1 MSDIG
6 EDYRNKIAKLYY
18 EEGTSP
24 IDDYEWDLLDDNQTV
39 GYTPKESTRHLYQL
53 FSLQKSFSEQEVWDW
68 TEDKEVVETPKLDGA
83 AISLV
88 YNNGV
93 LVRATSRGDGVR
105 GVDITANVCHLVP
118 NRIGYQS
125 LCQIDGEVVAPSSIP
140 NARNF
145 AAGALNLKSVEE
157 FKQRVP
163 NLFFVVHDMRPN
175 NDFEYWSDKLDFCYT
190 LGFHTDTT
198 FLDNIYFID
207 NIDDEF
213 PTDGLVYR
221 IDNLKEWEA
230 AGFTAHHPRGSIA
243 FKEQKAG
250 VVTTLLDVV
259 WQTGK
264 SGVVT
269 PVAHL
274 EPVMIGEAKVSRA
287 TLHNMEYINELG
299 LELGCQVEVIRSGEI
314 IPRILRRLD

>member
-24 IDDYEWDLLDDNQTV
+24 LDDYEWDLLDDNQTV
-39 GYTPKESTRHLYQL
+39 GYTPKESTKHLYPL

-68 TEDKEVVETPKLDGA
+68 TEDKEVVESAKLDGA
-83 AISLV
+83 AVSLL

-93 LVRATSRGDGVR
+93 LVRATSRGDGVK
-105 GVDITANVCHLVP
+105 GVDITSNIKHLVEYP
-118 NRIGYQS
+118 KISRQT
-125 LCQIDGEVVAPSSIP
+125 LMQIDGEVIAPSSIP
-140 NARNF
+140 NARNY
-145 AAGALNLKSVEE
+145 AAGALNLKSEEE
-157 FKQRVP
+157 FKTRVP
-163 NLFFVVHDMRPN
+163 NLSFVAHDMRPYTG
-175 NDFEYWSDKLDFCYT
+175 FRYWSEIMQHCSEV
-190 LGFHTDTT
+190 LGFHTDLSFDSTG
-198 FLDNIYFID
+198 
-207 NIDDEF
+207 F

-314 IPRILRRLD
+314 IPRIVRRLD

>member
-24 IDDYEWDLLDDNQTV
+24 LDDYEWDLLDDNQTV
-39 GYTPKESTRHLYQL
+39 GYTPRESIRHLYPL

-68 TEDKEVVETPKLDGA
+68 TEDKEVVESAKLDGA
-83 AISLV
+83 AVSLL

-93 LVRATSRGDGVR
+93 LVRATSRGDGVK
-105 GVDITANVCHLVP
+105 GVDITSNIKHLVA
-118 NRIGYQS
+118 NQISRQT
-125 LCQIDGEVVAPSSIP
+125 LMQIDGEVIAPSSIP
-140 NARNF
+140 NARNY
-145 AAGALNLKSVEE
+145 AAGALNLKSEEE
-157 FKQRVP
+157 FKTRVP
-163 NLFFVVHDMRPN
+163 NLSFVAHDMRPN
-175 NDFEYWSDKLDFCYT
+175 TGFRYWSEIMQHCSEV
-190 LGFHTDTT
+190 LGFHTDLSFDSTG
-198 FLDNIYFID
+198 
-207 NIDDEF
+207 F

-250 VVTTLLDVV
+250 VATTLLDVV

-314 IPRILRRLD
+314 IPRIVRRLD

>member
-18 EEGTSP
+18 EGDSP

-39 GYTPKESTRHLYQL
+39 GYTPKESTKHLYPL

-68 TEDKEVVETPKLDGA
+68 TEDKEVVESAKLDGA
-83 AISLV
+83 AVSLL

-93 LVRATSRGDGVR
+93 LVRATSRGDGVK
-105 GVDITANVCHLVP
+105 GVDITSNIKHLVA
-118 NRIGYQS
+118 NQISRQT
-125 LCQIDGEVVAPSSIP
+125 LMQIDGEVIAPSSIP
-140 NARNF
+140 NARNY
-145 AAGALNLKSVEE
+145 AAGALNLKSEEE
-157 FKQRVP
+157 FKTRVP
-163 NLFFVVHDMRPN
+163 NLSFVAHDMRPYTG
-175 NDFEYWSDKLDFCYT
+175 FRYWSEIMQHCSEV
-190 LGFHTDTT
+190 LGFHTDLSFDSTG
-198 FLDNIYFID
+198 
-207 NIDDEF
+207 F

-250 VVTTLLDVV
+250 VATTLLDVV

-314 IPRILRRLD
+314 IPRIVRRLD

>member
-24 IDDYEWDLLDDNQTV
+24 LDDYEWDLLDDNQTV
-39 GYTPKESTRHLYQL
+39 GYTPKESVRHLYQL

-68 TEDKEVVETPKLDGA
+68 MEDKEVVETPKLDGA

-118 NRIGYQS
+118 KRIDFES

-175 NDFEYWSDKLDFCYT
+175 YDFKYWSDKLNFCYT
-190 LGFHTDTT
+190 LGFHTDIT
-198 FLDNIYFID
+198 FID
-207 NIDDEF
+207 TNADEF

-221 IDNLKEWEA
+221 LDSLKEWED

-243 FKEQKAG
+243 LKEQKAG
-250 VVTTLLDVV
+250 VATTLLDVV

-274 EPVMIGEAKVSRA
+274 KPIMIGEAKVSRA

-299 LELGCQVEVIRSGEI
+299 LEIGCEVEVIRSGEI
-314 IPRILRRLD
+314 IPRIVRRLN

>member
-24 IDDYEWDLLDDNQTV
+24 LDDYEWDLLDDNQTV
-39 GYTPKESTRHLYQL
+39 GYTPRESIRHLYPL

-68 TEDKEVVETPKLDGA
+68 TEDKEVVESAKLDGA
-83 AISLV
+83 AVSLL

-93 LVRATSRGDGVR
+93 LVRATSRGDGVK
-105 GVDITANVCHLVP
+105 GVDITSNIKHLVA
-118 NRIGYQS
+118 NQISRQT
-125 LCQIDGEVVAPSSIP
+125 LMQIDGEVIAPSSIP
-140 NARNF
+140 NARNY
-145 AAGALNLKSVEE
+145 AAGALNLKSEEE
-157 FKQRVP
+157 FKTRVP
-163 NLFFVVHDMRPN
+163 NLSFVAHDMRPN
-175 NDFEYWSDKLDFCYT
+175 TGFRYWSEIMQHCSEV
-190 LGFHTDTT
+190 LGFHTDLSFDSTG
-198 FLDNIYFID
+198 
-207 NIDDEF
+207 F
-213 PTDGLVYR
+213 PTDGIVYR
-221 IDNLKEWEA
+221 VDNIKVWNDC
-230 AGFTAHHPRGSIA
+230 GFTAHHPRGSIA

-250 VVTTLLDVV
+250 VATTLLDVV

-274 EPVMIGEAKVSRA
+274 EPVMIGEAKVSKA

-314 IPRILRRLD
+314 IPRIVRRLD

>member
-18 EEGTSP
+18 EGDSP

-39 GYTPKESTRHLYQL
+39 GYTPKESTKHLYPL

-68 TEDKEVVETPKLDGA
+68 TEDKEVVESAKLDGA
-83 AISLV
+83 AVSLL

-93 LVRATSRGDGVR
+93 LVRATSRGDGVK
-105 GVDITANVCHLVP
+105 GVDITSNIKHLVA
-118 NRIGYQS
+118 NQISRQT
-125 LCQIDGEVVAPSSIP
+125 LMQIDGEVIAPSSIP
-140 NARNF
+140 NARNY
-145 AAGALNLKSVEE
+145 AAGALNLKSEEE
-157 FKQRVP
+157 FKTRVP
-163 NLFFVVHDMRPN
+163 NLSFVAHDMRPYTG
-175 NDFEYWSDKLDFCYT
+175 FTYWSEIMQHCSEV
-190 LGFHTDTT
+190 LGFHTDLSFDSTG
-198 FLDNIYFID
+198 
-207 NIDDEF
+207 F

>member
-24 IDDYEWDLLDDNQTV
+24 LDDYEWDLLDDNQTV
-39 GYTPKESTRHLYQL
+39 GYTPRESIRHLYPL
-53 FSLQKSFSEQEVWDW
+53 YSLQKSFSMEEVTAWIGDNYVID
-68 TEDKEVVETPKLDGA
+68 TAKLDGA
-83 AISLV
+83 AVSLF

-93 LVRATSRGDGVR
+93 LVRATSRGDGVK
-105 GVDITANVCHLVP
+105 GVDITNNIKHLVA
-118 NRIGYQS
+118 NEISRQT
-125 LCQIDGEVVAPSSIP
+125 LMQIDGEVIAPSSIP
-140 NARNF
+140 NARNY
-145 AAGALNLKSVEE
+145 AAGALNLKSEEE

-163 NLFFVVHDMRPN
+163 NLSFVAHDMRPSTG
-175 NDFEYWSDKLDFCYT
+175 FRYWSEVMQHCSEV
-190 LGFHTDTT
+190 LGFHTD
-198 FLDNIYFID
+198 LYFD
-207 NIDDEF
+207 CTDY
-213 PTDGLVYR
+213 PTDGVVFR
-221 IDNLKEWEA
+221 IDSLKVWNEC
-230 AGFTAHHPRGSIA
+230 GFTAHHPRGSIA

-250 VVTTLLDVV
+250 VATTLLDVV

-269 PVAHL
+269 PVALL

-314 IPRILRRLD
+314 IPRIVRRLN

>member
-18 EEGTSP
+18 EGDSP

-39 GYTPKESTRHLYQL
+39 GYTPRESIRHLYPL

-68 TEDKEVVETPKLDGA
+68 TEDKEVVESAKLDGA
-83 AISLV
+83 AVSLL

-93 LVRATSRGDGVR
+93 LVRATSRGDGVK
-105 GVDITANVCHLVP
+105 GVDITSNIKHLVA
-118 NRIGYQS
+118 NQISRQT
-125 LCQIDGEVVAPSSIP
+125 LMQIDGEVIAPSSIP
-140 NARNF
+140 NARNY
-145 AAGALNLKSVEE
+145 AAGALNLKSEEE
-157 FKQRVP
+157 FKTRVP
-163 NLFFVVHDMRPN
+163 NLSFVAHDMRPN
-175 NDFEYWSDKLDFCYT
+175 TGFRYWSEIMQHCSEV
-190 LGFHTDTT
+190 LGFHTDLSFDSTG
-198 FLDNIYFID
+198 
-207 NIDDEF
+207 F

-250 VVTTLLDVV
+250 VATTLLDVV

-314 IPRILRRLD
+314 IPRIVRRLD

>member
-18 EEGTSP
+18 EGDSP

-39 GYTPKESTRHLYQL
+39 GYTPKESTKHLYPL

-68 TEDKEVVETPKLDGA
+68 TEDKEVVESAKLDGA
-83 AISLV
+83 AVSLL

-93 LVRATSRGDGVR
+93 LVRATSRGDGVK
-105 GVDITANVCHLVP
+105 GVDITSNIKHLVA
-118 NRIGYQS
+118 NQISRQT
-125 LCQIDGEVVAPSSIP
+125 LMQIDGEVIAPSSIP
-140 NARNF
+140 NARNY
-145 AAGALNLKSVEE
+145 AAGALNLKSEEE
-157 FKQRVP
+157 FKTRVP
-163 NLFFVVHDMRPN
+163 NLSFVAHDMRPYTG
-175 NDFEYWSDKLDFCYT
+175 FTYWSEIMQHCSEV
-190 LGFHTDTT
+190 LGFHTDLSFDSTG
-198 FLDNIYFID
+198 
-207 NIDDEF
+207 F

-274 EPVMIGEAKVSRA
+274 EPVMIGEAKVSKA

>member
-24 IDDYEWDLLDDNQTV
+24 LDDYEWDLLDDNQTV
-39 GYTPKESTRHLYQL
+39 GYTPRESIRHLYPL

-68 TEDKEVVETPKLDGA
+68 TEDKEVVESAKLDGA
-83 AISLV
+83 AVSLL

-93 LVRATSRGDGVR
+93 LVRATSRGDGVK
-105 GVDITANVCHLVP
+105 GVDITSNIKHLVA
-118 NRIGYQS
+118 NQISRQT
-125 LCQIDGEVVAPSSIP
+125 LMQIDGEVIAPSSIP
-140 NARNF
+140 NARNY
-145 AAGALNLKSVEE
+145 AAGALNLKSEEE
-157 FKQRVP
+157 FKTRVP
-163 NLFFVVHDMRPN
+163 NLSFVAHDMRPN
-175 NDFEYWSDKLDFCYT
+175 TGFRYWSEIMQHCSEV
-190 LGFHTDTT
+190 LGFHTDLSFDSTG
-198 FLDNIYFID
+198 
-207 NIDDEF
+207 F

-274 EPVMIGEAKVSRA
+274 EPVMIGEAKVSKA

-314 IPRILRRLD
+314 IPRIVRRLD

>member
-18 EEGTSP
+18 EGDSP

-39 GYTPKESTRHLYQL
+39 GYTPKESTKHLYPL

-68 TEDKEVVETPKLDGA
+68 TEDKEVVESAKLDGA
-83 AISLV
+83 AVSLL

-93 LVRATSRGDGVR
+93 LVRATSRGDGVK
-105 GVDITANVCHLVP
+105 GVDITSNIKHLVA
-118 NRIGYQS
+118 NQISRQT
-125 LCQIDGEVVAPSSIP
+125 LMQIDGEVIAPSSIP
-140 NARNF
+140 NARNY
-145 AAGALNLKSVEE
+145 AAGALNLKSEEE
-157 FKQRVP
+157 FKTRVP
-163 NLFFVVHDMRPN
+163 NLSFVAHDMRPYTG
-175 NDFEYWSDKLDFCYT
+175 FTYWSEIMQHCSEV
-190 LGFHTDTT
+190 LGFHTDLSFDSTG
-198 FLDNIYFID
+198 
-207 NIDDEF
+207 F

-274 EPVMIGEAKVSRA
+274 EPVMIGEAKVSKA

-314 IPRILRRLD
+314 IPRIVRRLD